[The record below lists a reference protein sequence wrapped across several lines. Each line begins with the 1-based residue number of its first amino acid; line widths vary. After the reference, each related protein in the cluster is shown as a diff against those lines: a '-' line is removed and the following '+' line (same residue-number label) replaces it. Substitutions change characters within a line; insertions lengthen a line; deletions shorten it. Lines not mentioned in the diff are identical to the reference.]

1 METIQDR
8 ILVHS
13 KIDIKFWL
21 GIAVSLFFMVLLF
34 RKIDFRTLGDALVS
48 ADYRYILL
56 AVSFTF
62 ISYFLRALRWRY
74 LLISEKIIPLSS
86 LYPATI
92 IGYMAN
98 NLLPARLGEFVRA
111 YTLAEREQLETPAVF
126 ASLVIDRLFDGFTV
140 LVLLLITLF
149 TMQLPAGMEDA
160 AVALRSG
167 GAVMFLLYC
176 GVMLFLYLLKRQTM
190 RTLAAV
196 GYLLQPFPK
205 SLAEKIIP
213 LLGSFIGGIRLSTRW
228 GDGIALVATSGAI
241 WLFCLLPVDMTLQA
255 FNIHLPLSASM
266 FILILLVFAVMVPA
280 SPGYIG
286 TYHYA
291 CYKGLS
297 VFGVPETTSV
307 SIALVMHGTGFFPV
321 IIAGLY
327 YLWKNKTSLNKLQRA
342 EKGR

>member
-1 METIQDR
+1 MR
-8 ILVHS
+8 S
-13 KIDIKFWL
+13 KLDIKFWL
-21 GIAVSLFFMVLLF
+21 GIAVSLFFMILLL
-34 RKIDFRTLGDALVS
+34 RKIDFKSLGVALLS
-48 ADYRYILL
+48 TDFRFIALAIL
-56 AVSFTF
+56 FTF
-62 ISYFLRALRWRY
+62 VSYFLRALRWRY
-74 LLISEKIIPLSS
+74 LLISEKIIPFSS

-111 YTLAEREQLETPAVF
+111 YTLAEKEQLETPAVF

-140 LVLLLITLF
+140 LVILMITLF
-149 TMQLPAGMEDA
+149 TMKLPVGMEEA
-160 AVALRSG
+160 AVALRAG
-167 GAVMFLLYC
+167 GVAMFLLYC
-176 GVMLFLYLLKRQTM
+176 GIILFLFLLKKQTI

-196 GYLLQPFPK
+196 KFVLKPFPK
-205 SLAEKIIP
+205 SISDKIIP
-213 LLGSFIGGIRLSTRW
+213 LLGSFIGGIRLSPNWWHIVIIT
-228 GDGIALVATSGAI
+228 ATSAAI
-241 WLFCLLPVDMTLQA
+241 WLFCLLPVDMILRS
-255 FNIHLPLSASM
+255 FNVQLPLTASM

-297 VFGVPETTSV
+297 VFGIPETTSV

-327 YLWKNKTSLNKLQRA
+327 YLWKNKISLNKFQKG
-342 EKGR
+342 EKVYERS